1 MKKKRISGDTKILL
15 VLFFILLVCF
25 GVIAFLFYKFFYA
38 GAGETKYGDRLE
50 GIENYKLSAT
60 LQEDINSIYENN
72 KAINTVKVETQ
83 GKIIYITVDFK
94 ESVKVDSA
102 KSEAIKAL
110 DKIGEENLKFYDVQF
125 ILTYSGEQ
133 ENNNFPVFG
142 AKSAKSL
149 KVVWMVSK

>member
-110 DKIGEENLKFYDVQF
+110 DKIGEENLK
-125 ILTYSGEQ
+125 
-133 ENNNFPVFG
+133 
-142 AKSAKSL
+142 K
-149 KVVWMVSK
+149 